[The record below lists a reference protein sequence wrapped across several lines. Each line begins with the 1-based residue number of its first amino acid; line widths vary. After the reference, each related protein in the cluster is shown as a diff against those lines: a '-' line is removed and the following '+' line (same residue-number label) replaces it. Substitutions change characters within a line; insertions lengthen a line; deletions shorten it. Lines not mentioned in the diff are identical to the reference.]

1 MKRVKK
7 PVFFIIAALIL
18 ALTYTA
24 VCGVYT
30 QNGDTKNTWIKGVSD
45 IRWGIDIR
53 GGVEAT
59 FSPADGVDA
68 TSEQLESAKAIIELR
83 MVSKSITDY
92 EIYTDE
98 ANDKIIVRFPWKS
111 GESDFDPEKAIEEIS
126 ATALLTFR
134 EGMEYET
141 QSVDESGNPIYQ
153 TPSGT
158 TAESVIL
165 EGSDV
170 VEAKPVMQQNSTTG
184 EYEYAISLKLSDEGA
199 EKFAEATERL
209 KGQIISIWMDDI
221 MISYPT
227 VNSVITDGEASI
239 TGNFT
244 ASSASELAAKIQGGA
259 LPFALQTSNFSTV
272 NPTLGLKSLDAMVMA
287 GLIAFAV
294 IAVFMIVAFRLPG
307 FVAVLTLIGQIAIT
321 FAAISGYF
329 PFVNSFTM
337 TLPGIA
343 GIILSIGVGVD
354 ANIITAS
361 RIKEELHTG
370 KTLDGA
376 IHKGC
381 SNSLWSIIDGNI
393 TILIVALMLI
403 GVFGPSN
410 ILSKIFGE
418 STTGA
423 IYSFGYTLLVGVIGN
438 FVMGVFCS
446 RMMIKSLSGF
456 KPLRKKWLFGGA
468 DKK

>member
-7 PVFFIIAALIL
+7 PVFFIIAILIL
-18 ALTYTA
+18 ALAYTSI
-24 VCGVYT
+24 CGVYT

-59 FSPADGVDA
+59 FSPAEGVDA
-68 TSEQLESAKAIIELR
+68 TGEQLEAAKAIIELR

-111 GESDFDPEKAIEEIS
+111 GESDFDPEQAIEEIS

-141 QSVDESGNPIYQ
+141 QTVDEEGKIIYQ

-158 TAESVIL
+158 TAETIIL

-170 VEAKPVMQQNSTTG
+170 TEATPVMQQNSTTG
-184 EYEYAISLKLSDEGA
+184 EYEYAISLTLSDEGT

-209 KGQIISIWMDDI
+209 NGEIISIWMDDI

-227 VNSVITDGEASI
+227 VNAVITDGKASI
-239 TGNFT
+239 TGSFT
-244 ASSASELAAKIQGGA
+244 AAEASELAAKIQGGA

-287 GLIAFAV
+287 GV
-294 IAVFMIVAFRLPG
+294 IALIVIAIFMIAIYKLPG
-307 FVAVLTLIGQIAIT
+307 AVAVLSLVGQLAIT

-329 PFVNSFTM
+329 PFNNSFTM

-361 RIKEELHTG
+361 RIKEELHSG

-376 IHKGC
+376 IHRGC

-438 FVMGVFCS
+438 FIMGVFCS
-446 RMMIKSLSGF
+446 RAMIKSLSGF
-456 KPLRKKWLFGGA
+456 KPLRKKWLFGGS
-468 DKK
+468 DK

>member
-7 PVFFIIAALIL
+7 PVFFIIAVLIL

-24 VCGVYT
+24 VFGVYT
-30 QNGDTKNTWIKGVSD
+30 QNGDTKNTWIKGVGD

-68 TSEQLESAKAIIELR
+68 TADQLESAKAIIELR

-141 QSVDESGNPIYQ
+141 QTLDENGNPIYQ
-153 TPSGT
+153 TPTGT
-158 TAESVIL
+158 TAESIIL

-170 VEAKPVMQQNSTTG
+170 TEAKPVMQQNTTTG
-184 EYEYAISLKLSDEGA
+184 EYEYAISLKLSDEGTK
-199 EKFAEATERL
+199 KFAEATERL
-209 KGQIISIWMDDI
+209 KGKIISIWMDDI

-227 VNSVITDGEASI
+227 VNSVISNGEASI

-244 ASSASELAAKIQGGA
+244 AASASELASKIQGGA

-272 NPTLGLKSLDAMVMA
+272 NPTLGLKSLDAMVLA
-287 GLIAFAV
+287 GVIAFAV
-294 IAVFMIVAFRLPG
+294 IAVFMIVIFRLPG
-307 FVAVLTLIGQIAIT
+307 FVAVLTLLGQLAIT

-337 TLPGIA
+337 TLPGIS

-456 KPLRKKWLFGGA
+456 KLLRKKWLFGGA
-468 DKK
+468 DK

>member
-7 PVFFIIAALIL
+7 PVFFIIAIVIL

-24 VCGVYT
+24 IFGVYT
-30 QNGDTKNTWIKGVSD
+30 QNGDVKNTWIKGAGD

-59 FSPADGVDA
+59 FSPADDIDA
-68 TSEQLESAKAIIELR
+68 TTEQLEAAKSIIELR
-83 MVSKSITDY
+83 MVSKNITDY
-92 EIYTDE
+92 EIYTDD

-111 GESDFDPEKAIEEIS
+111 GESSFDPEAAIDEIS

-141 QSVDESGNPIYQ
+141 QATDATGGVIYQ
-153 TPSGT
+153 TPKGT
-158 TAESVIL
+158 TLENVLL

-170 VEAKPVMQQNSTTG
+170 TEATPVMQQDPTTG
-184 EYEYAISLKLSDEGA
+184 EYTYAISLSFSEEGTK
-199 EKFAEATERL
+199 KFAKATEDL
-209 KGQIISIWMDDI
+209 LNKTISIWMDDI
-221 MISYPT
+221 MISFPK
-227 VNSVITDGEASI
+227 VEAVIADGKASI
-239 TGNFT
+239 TGDFT
-244 ASSASELAAKIQGGA
+244 ATEASELAAKIQGGA

-272 NPTLGLKSLDAMVMA
+272 NPTLGMKSLDAMVLA
-287 GLIAFAV
+287 GAIAYAL
-294 IAVFMIVAFRLPG
+294 IAVFMLLLFRLPG
-307 FVAVLTLIGQIAIT
+307 FAAVLSLTGQLAIT
-321 FAAISGYF
+321 FAAISGFF

-343 GIILSIGVGVD
+343 GIILSIGMGVD

-361 RIKEELHTG
+361 RIKEELETG

-376 IHKGC
+376 IQKGC
-381 SNSLWSIIDGNI
+381 HNSFWAVVDGNI
-393 TILIVALMLI
+393 TILIVAIMLI

-423 IYSFGYTLLVGVIGN
+423 IYSFGYTLLVGVVGN
-438 FVMGVFCS
+438 FIMGIFGT

-456 KPLRKKWLFGGA
+456 KALRKKWLFGGA
-468 DKK
+468 DK

>member
-7 PVFFIIAALIL
+7 PVFFIIAVLIL

-24 VCGVYT
+24 VFGVYT
-30 QNGDTKNTWIKGVSD
+30 QNGDTKNTWIKGVGD

-68 TSEQLESAKAIIELR
+68 TADQLESAKAIIELR

-98 ANDKIIVRFPWKS
+98 ANDNIIVRFPWKS

-141 QSVDESGNPIYQ
+141 QTLDENGNPIYQ
-153 TPSGT
+153 TPTGT
-158 TAESVIL
+158 TAESIIL

-170 VEAKPVMQQNSTTG
+170 TEAKPVMQQNTTTG
-184 EYEYAISLKLSDEGA
+184 EYEYAISLKLSDEGTK
-199 EKFAEATERL
+199 KFAEATERL
-209 KGQIISIWMDDI
+209 KGKIISIWMDDI

-227 VNSVITDGEASI
+227 VNSVISNGEASI

-244 ASSASELAAKIQGGA
+244 AASASELASKIQGGA

-272 NPTLGLKSLDAMVMA
+272 NPTLGLKSLDAMVLA
-287 GLIAFAV
+287 GVIAFAV
-294 IAVFMIVAFRLPG
+294 IAVFMIVIFRLPG
-307 FVAVLTLIGQIAIT
+307 FVAVLTLLGQLAIT

-446 RMMIKSLSGF
+446 RMMIKSLYGF
-456 KPLRKKWLFGGA
+456 KLLRKKWLFGGA
-468 DKK
+468 DK

>member
-18 ALTYTA
+18 LLTYTS

-30 QNGDTKNTWIKGVSD
+30 QNGDTKNTWIKGISD

-68 TSEQLESAKAIIELR
+68 TAEQLESAKAIIELR

-111 GESDFDPEKAIEEIS
+111 GESDFDPETAIEEIS

-134 EGMEYET
+134 EGMEYES
-141 QSVDESGNPIYQ
+141 QLLDDDGEIIYQ
-153 TPSGT
+153 TPTGD
-158 TAESVIL
+158 TAENIIL
-165 EGSDV
+165 AGDEV
-170 VEAKPVMQQNSTTG
+170 AEATAVMQQDSTTG
-184 EYEYAISLKLSDEGA
+184 EYEYAIALKLSETGT

-209 KGQIISIWMDDI
+209 QGEVISIWMDDL

-227 VNSVITDGEASI
+227 VGAVITDGEASI
-239 TGNFT
+239 TGDFT
-244 ASSASELAAKIQGGA
+244 AAEASELAAKIQGGA
-259 LPFALQTSNFSTV
+259 LPFALETSNFSTV
-272 NPTLGLKSLDAMVMA
+272 NPTLGLKSLDAMAIA
-287 GLIAFAV
+287 GVVALLV
-294 IAVFMIVAFRLPG
+294 IAVFMIAVFKVPG
-307 FVAVLTLIGQIAIT
+307 FVAVLALVGQLAIT
-321 FAAISGYF
+321 FASISGYF
-329 PFVNSFTM
+329 GSFNSFTM

-361 RIKEELHTG
+361 RIKEELDAG

-376 IHKGC
+376 IQKGC

-438 FVMGVFCS
+438 FIMGVFCS
-446 RMMIKSLSGF
+446 RQMIKSLSGF
-456 KPLRKKWLFGGA
+456 KPLRKKWLFGGS

>member
-24 VCGVYT
+24 VFGIYT
-30 QNGDTKNTWIKGVSD
+30 QNGDTKNTWVKGVGD

-68 TSEQLESAKAIIELR
+68 TPDQLESAKAIIELR

-141 QSVDESGNPIYQ
+141 QTIDENGNPIYM

-158 TAESVIL
+158 TAESIIL

-170 VEAKPVMQQNSTTG
+170 TEAVPVMQQNSTTG
-184 EYEYAISLKLSDEGA
+184 EYEYAISLTLSDEGA

-209 KGQIISIWMDDI
+209 KGKIISIWMDDI

-227 VNSVITDGEASI
+227 VNSVISNGEASI

-244 ASSASELAAKIQGGA
+244 AASASELASKIQGGA

-272 NPTLGLKSLDAMVMA
+272 NPTLGLKSLDAMVLA
-287 GLIAFAV
+287 GVIAFAV

-307 FVAVLTLIGQIAIT
+307 FVAVLTLLGQLAIT
-321 FAAISGYF
+321 FAAISGFF

-381 SNSLWSIIDGNI
+381 SNSLWSIVDGNI

-468 DKK
+468 DK

>member
-7 PVFFIIAALIL
+7 PVFFIIAILIL
-18 ALTYTA
+18 ALAYTSIY
-24 VCGVYT
+24 GVYT

-59 FSPADGVDA
+59 FSPAEGVDA
-68 TSEQLESAKAIIELR
+68 TGEQLEAAKAIIELR

-111 GESDFDPEKAIEEIS
+111 GESDFDPEQAIEEIS

-141 QSVDESGNPIYQ
+141 QTVDEEGNIIYQ

-158 TAESVIL
+158 TAETIIL

-170 VEAKPVMQQNSTTG
+170 TEATPVMQQNSTTG
-184 EYEYAISLKLSDEGA
+184 EYEYAISLTLSDEGT

-209 KGQIISIWMDDI
+209 NGEIISIWMDDI

-227 VNSVITDGEASI
+227 VNAVITDGKASI
-239 TGNFT
+239 TGSFT
-244 ASSASELAAKIQGGA
+244 AAEASELAAKIQGGA

-287 GLIAFAV
+287 GV
-294 IAVFMIVAFRLPG
+294 IALIVIAIFMIAIYKLPG
-307 FVAVLTLIGQIAIT
+307 AVAVLSLVGQLAIT

-329 PFVNSFTM
+329 PFNNSFTM

-361 RIKEELHTG
+361 RIKEELHSG

-376 IHKGC
+376 IHRGC

-438 FVMGVFCS
+438 FIMGVFCS
-446 RMMIKSLSGF
+446 RAMIKSLSGF
-456 KPLRKKWLFGGA
+456 KPLRKKWLFGGS
-468 DKK
+468 DK

>member
-7 PVFFIIAALIL
+7 PVFFIIAVLVL
-18 ALTYTA
+18 ALAFTS
-24 VCGVYT
+24 VFGVYT
-30 QNGDTKNTWIKGVSD
+30 QNGDTKKTWIKGVGD

-59 FSPADGVDA
+59 FSPSDGVDA
-68 TSEQLESAKAIIELR
+68 TPEQLASAKAIIELR

-111 GESDFDPEKAIEEIS
+111 GESNFDPETAIEEIS

-141 QSVDESGNPIYQ
+141 ETVDQDGNVLMQ
-153 TPSGT
+153 TPTGV
-158 TAESVIL
+158 TAEEIIVQGDDVIKA
-165 EGSDV
+165 
-170 VEAKPVMQQNSTTG
+170 EAVMMQDELTG
-184 EYEYAISLKLSDEGA
+184 EYEYGIDLQFSEEAT

-209 KGQIISIWMDDI
+209 NGQIISIWMDDI
-221 MISYPT
+221 MISYPS
-227 VNSVITDGEASI
+227 VGAVITTGEASI
-239 TGNFT
+239 TGDFT
-244 ASSASELAAKIQGGA
+244 AAEASELAAKIQGGA
-259 LPFALQTSNFSTV
+259 LPFALETSNFSTV
-272 NPTLGLKSLDAMVMA
+272 NPTLGLQSLDAMALA
-287 GLIAFAV
+287 GGIALIV
-294 IAVFMIVAFRLPG
+294 IAIFMIIMFRIPG
-307 FVAVLTLIGQIAIT
+307 FVAVLALVGQLAIT
-321 FAAISGYF
+321 FASTSGYF
-329 PFVNSFTM
+329 GAFNSFTM

-361 RIKEELHTG
+361 RIKEELDAG

-381 SNSLWSIIDGNI
+381 SDSLWSIVDGNI

-438 FVMGVFCS
+438 FIMGVFCS
-446 RMMIKSLSGF
+446 RAMIKSLSGF
-456 KPLRKKWLFGGA
+456 KALRKKWLFGGA
-468 DKK
+468 GK

>member
-7 PVFFIIAALIL
+7 PVFFIIAVLIL
-18 ALTYTA
+18 ALAVTS

-30 QNGDTKNTWIKGVSD
+30 QNGDAKNTWIKGVGD

-59 FSPADGVDA
+59 FSPAEGVDA
-68 TSEQLESAKAIIELR
+68 TAEQLQAAKAIIELR

-111 GESDFDPEKAIEEIS
+111 GESDFDPETAIEEIS

-141 QSVDESGNPIYQ
+141 ESLDEDGNILMQ
-153 TPSGT
+153 TPTGT
-158 TAESVIL
+158 TAEEVIL
-165 EGSDV
+165 SGSDV
-170 VEAKPVMQQNSTTG
+170 AEATAVMIQDSTTG
-184 EYEYAISLKLSDEGA
+184 EYEYAVDLKLSEEA
-199 EKFAEATERL
+199 TEKFAEATERL
-209 KGQIISIWMDDI
+209 QGEVISIWMDDL
-221 MISYPT
+221 MISYP
-227 VNSVITDGEASI
+227 SVGATITTGEASI
-239 TGNFT
+239 TGDFT
-244 ASSASELAAKIQGGA
+244 AAEATELAAKIQGGA
-259 LPFALQTSNFSTV
+259 LPFALETSNFSTV
-272 NPTLGLKSLDAMVMA
+272 NPTLGMKSLDAMVIA
-287 GLIAFAV
+287 GVIALVV
-294 IAVFMIVAFRLPG
+294 IAVFMIVMFRVPG
-307 FVAVLTLIGQIAIT
+307 FVAVLALVGQLAIT
-321 FAAISGYF
+321 FASISGYF
-329 PFVNSFTM
+329 GSFNSFTM

-361 RIKEELHTG
+361 RIKEELDAG

-381 SNSLWSIIDGNI
+381 SNSLWSIVDGNI

-438 FVMGVFCS
+438 FIMGVFCS
-446 RMMIKSLSGF
+446 RAMIKSLSGF
-456 KPLRKKWLFGGA
+456 KALRKKWLFGGA
-468 DKK
+468 GK

>member
-7 PVFFIIAALIL
+7 PAFFVIALLIL
-18 ALTYTA
+18 ALAVTS

-30 QNGDTKNTWIKGVSD
+30 QNGDSKTTWIKGVND

-59 FSPADGVDA
+59 FSPANGIDA
-68 TSEQLESAKAIIELR
+68 TPEQLESAKAIIELR
-83 MVSKSITDY
+83 MVSKNITDY
-92 EIYTDE
+92 ELYTDE
-98 ANDKIIVRFPWKS
+98 TNDKIIVRFPWKS
-111 GESDFDPEKAIEEIS
+111 DESDFDPETAIAEIS
-126 ATALLTFR
+126 ETALLTFR

-141 QSVDESGNPIYQ
+141 QSIGDDGEAIYT
-153 TPSGT
+153 TPTGV
-158 TAESVIL
+158 TAENIIL
-165 EGSDV
+165 EGDDV
-170 VEAKPVMQQNSTTG
+170 AEATAVMQQDSTSG
-184 EYEYAISLKLSDEGA
+184 EYTYAISLTLSEAGA

-209 KGQIISIWMDDI
+209 SGEIISIWMDDI
-221 MISYPT
+221 MISYPR
-227 VNSVITDGEASI
+227 VGAVITDGMASI

-244 ASSASELAAKIQGGA
+244 AAEATELAAKIQGGA
-259 LPFALQTSNFSTV
+259 LPFALETSNFSTV
-272 NPTLGLKSLDAMVMA
+272 NPTLGMKSLDAMALA
-287 GLIAFAV
+287 GVIALIV
-294 IAVFMIVAFRLPG
+294 IAVFMIAIFRVPG
-307 FVAVLTLIGQIAIT
+307 FVAVFALVGQLAIT

-329 PFVNSFTM
+329 GNFNSFTM

-361 RIKEELHTG
+361 RIKEELNAG

-376 IHKGC
+376 IQRGC

-410 ILSKIFGE
+410 ILSKIFGA

-446 RMMIKSLSGF
+446 RVMIKSLSGF
-456 KPLRKKWLFGGA
+456 KALRKKWMFGGA
-468 DKK
+468 DK

>member
-18 ALTYTA
+18 ALTYTS
-24 VCGVYT
+24 VFGVYT
-30 QNGDTKNTWIKGVSD
+30 QNGDTKNTWIKGAGD

-59 FSPADGVDA
+59 FSPAEGVEA
-68 TSEQLESAKAIIELR
+68 TAEQLEAAKAIIELR

-134 EGMEYET
+134 EGKSYET
-141 QSVDESGNPIYQ
+141 QTVDGEGNPVYQ
-153 TPSGT
+153 TPTGT
-158 TAESVIL
+158 TADTIIL

-170 VEAKPVMQQNSTTG
+170 TEAKPVMQENSTSG
-184 EYEYAISLKLSDEGA
+184 SYDYAISLTLSDEGA
-199 EKFAEATERL
+199 QKFAEAPERL
-209 KGQIISIWMDDI
+209 KGKTISIWMDDI
-221 MISYPT
+221 MISAPT
-227 VNSVITDGEASI
+227 VNAVITDGKASI

-244 ASSASELAAKIQGGA
+244 AATASELAAKIQGGA

-272 NPTLGLKSLDAMVMA
+272 NPTLGMKSLDAMVMA
-287 GLIAFAV
+287 GVIAFAL
-294 IAVFMIVAFRLPG
+294 IAVFMIVMFKIPG
-307 FVAVLTLIGQIAIT
+307 VAAVLSLVGQLAIT

-337 TLPGIA
+337 TLPGLA

-361 RIKEELHTG
+361 RIKEELGTG

-376 IHKGC
+376 IQKGC
-381 SNSLWSIIDGNI
+381 SNSLWSIVDGNI
-393 TILIVALMLI
+393 TILIVAIMLI

-438 FVMGVFCS
+438 FIMGVFCS
-446 RMMIKSLSGF
+446 RLMIKSLSGF

-468 DKK
+468 DK

>member
-18 ALTYTA
+18 ALTYTS
-24 VCGVYT
+24 VFGVYT
-30 QNGDTKNTWIKGVSD
+30 QNGDTKNTWIKGAGD

-59 FSPADGVDA
+59 FSPAEGVEA
-68 TSEQLESAKAIIELR
+68 TAEQLEAAKAIIELR

-134 EGMEYET
+134 EGKSYET
-141 QSVDESGNPIYQ
+141 QTVDGEGNPVYQ
-153 TPSGT
+153 TPTGT
-158 TAESVIL
+158 TAENIIL
-165 EGSDV
+165 EG
-170 VEAKPVMQQNSTTG
+170 T
-184 EYEYAISLKLSDEGA
+184 DEGA
-199 EKFAEATERL
+199 KKFAEATERL
-209 KGQIISIWMDDI
+209 KGKTISIWMDDI

-227 VNSVITDGEASI
+227 VNAVITDGKASI

-244 ASSASELAAKIQGGA
+244 AATASELAAKIQGGA

-272 NPTLGLKSLDAMVMA
+272 NPTLGMKSLDAMVMA
-287 GLIAFAV
+287 GVIAFAL
-294 IAVFMIVAFRLPG
+294 IAVFMIIIFKIPG
-307 FVAVLTLIGQIAIT
+307 FAAVLTLVGQLAIT

-337 TLPGIA
+337 TLPGLA

-361 RIKEELHTG
+361 RIKEELGTG

-376 IHKGC
+376 IQKGC

-393 TILIVALMLI
+393 TILIVAIMLI

-438 FVMGVFCS
+438 FIMGVFCS
-446 RMMIKSLSGF
+446 RLMIKSLSGF
-456 KPLRKKWLFGGA
+456 KPLRKKWLF
-468 DKK
+468 

>member
-7 PVFFIIAALIL
+7 PVFFIIAILIL
-18 ALTYTA
+18 ALAYTSI
-24 VCGVYT
+24 CGVYT

-59 FSPADGVDA
+59 FSPAEGVDA
-68 TSEQLESAKAIIELR
+68 TGEQLEAAKAIIELR

-111 GESDFDPEKAIEEIS
+111 GESDFDPEQAIEEIS

-141 QSVDESGNPIYQ
+141 QTVDEEGNIIYQ

-158 TAESVIL
+158 TAETIIL

-170 VEAKPVMQQNSTTG
+170 TEATPVMQQNSTTG
-184 EYEYAISLKLSDEGA
+184 EYEYAISLTLSDEGT

-209 KGQIISIWMDDI
+209 NGEIISIWMDDI

-227 VNSVITDGEASI
+227 VNAVITDGKASI
-239 TGNFT
+239 TGSFT
-244 ASSASELAAKIQGGA
+244 AAEASELAAKIQGGA

-287 GLIAFAV
+287 GV
-294 IAVFMIVAFRLPG
+294 IALIVIAIFMIAIYKLPG
-307 FVAVLTLIGQIAIT
+307 AVAVLSLVGQLAIT

-329 PFVNSFTM
+329 PFNNSFTM

-361 RIKEELHTG
+361 RIKEELHSG

-376 IHKGC
+376 IHRGC

-438 FVMGVFCS
+438 FIMGVFCS
-446 RMMIKSLSGF
+446 RAMIKSLSGF
-456 KPLRKKWLFGGA
+456 KPLRKKWLFGGS
-468 DKK
+468 DK